1 MKRLRNNIRL
11 LALGLACLFVGLV
24 AYFSYSVYFYGGRW
38 FASATNPRLA
48 DQKQHVIMG
57 DLVDRTGLVLATTDA
72 DGQRSYPQYSDLRRA
87 VSHVVGDSGGVVANG
102 AETFMASYLLGFESG
117 AFERLRL
124 LFTGEQARGDTVRLT
139 IDAKLC
145 EYASSLLS
153 RHEGGAIVVM
163 NYRTGELL
171 CSTSYPDFDPRS
183 LSSVLQNSEDNGA
196 LINRVTQGLYPPG
209 STFKILTL
217 ASALEN
223 ISGVMS
229 RTYNC
234 TGALTVD
241 RTTVTEASSQVH
253 GVLSVQEAFAESC
266 NTAFAS
272 LALELG
278 YGRLAQTA
286 SSFGFGDNFLFRDLI
301 VYNSQYPTDNQ
312 SLDDLAWSGV
322 GQGRVLAT
330 PLHMAMV
337 AAAVANDGVM
347 MEPRLM
353 LSATTAQGQSRTLQP
368 TRTYRRAC
376 SAEIAS
382 ALRGAMGACVQSGT
396 GRQAQ
401 ISGYTVGGKT
411 GSAES
416 SDDKEIKTHAWFVGF
431 VESDEHPLAI
441 AVVIEHG
448 GSGGSIAT
456 PIAQRVLSRAIEQ
469 GY

>member
-1 MKRLRNNIRL
+1 M
-11 LALGLACLFVGLV
+11 A
-24 AYFSYSVYFYGGRW
+24 GRW

-124 LFTGEQARGDTVRLT
+124 LVYGRAGARRYGTAHHRREAVR
-139 IDAKLC
+139 IRVQPPVPPRGRSHRRD
-145 EYASSLLS
+145 ELS
-153 RHEGGAIVVM
+153 DR
-163 NYRTGELL
+163 ELL

-196 LINRVTQGLYPPG
+196 LINRVTQGFYPPG

-286 SSFGFGDNFLFRDLI
+286 SSFGFGDNF
-301 VYNSQYPTDNQ
+301 P
-312 SLDDLAWSGV
+312 
-322 GQGRVLAT
+322 
-330 PLHMAMV
+330 
-337 AAAVANDGVM
+337 
-347 MEPRLM
+347 
-353 LSATTAQGQSRTLQP
+353 
-368 TRTYRRAC
+368 
-376 SAEIAS
+376 
-382 ALRGAMGACVQSGT
+382 
-396 GRQAQ
+396 
-401 ISGYTVGGKT
+401 
-411 GSAES
+411 
-416 SDDKEIKTHAWFVGF
+416 
-431 VESDEHPLAI
+431 
-441 AVVIEHG
+441 
-448 GSGGSIAT
+448 
-456 PIAQRVLSRAIEQ
+456 LSRPDCV
-469 GY
+469 

>member
-196 LINRVTQGLYPPG
+196 LINRVTQGLYPPAPP
-209 STFKILTL
+209 SKSSRWPPRWKTSP
-217 ASALEN
+217 ASCRA
-223 ISGVMS
+223 
-229 RTYNC
+229 
-234 TGALTVD
+234 
-241 RTTVTEASSQVH
+241 H
-253 GVLSVQEAFAESC
+253 
-266 NTAFAS
+266 
-272 LALELG
+272 
-278 YGRLAQTA
+278 
-286 SSFGFGDNFLFRDLI
+286 
-301 VYNSQYPTDNQ
+301 
-312 SLDDLAWSGV
+312 
-322 GQGRVLAT
+322 
-330 PLHMAMV
+330 
-337 AAAVANDGVM
+337 
-347 MEPRLM
+347 
-353 LSATTAQGQSRTLQP
+353 TTAPAR
-368 TRTYRRAC
+368 
-376 SAEIAS
+376 
-382 ALRGAMGACVQSGT
+382 
-396 GRQAQ
+396 
-401 ISGYTVGGKT
+401 
-411 GSAES
+411 
-416 SDDKEIKTHAWFVGF
+416 
-431 VESDEHPLAI
+431 
-441 AVVIEHG
+441 
-448 GSGGSIAT
+448 
-456 PIAQRVLSRAIEQ
+456 
-469 GY
+469 

>member
-1 MKRLRNNIRL
+1 M
-11 LALGLACLFVGLV
+11 
-24 AYFSYSVYFYGGRW
+24 
-38 FASATNPRLA
+38 
-48 DQKQHVIMG
+48 
-57 DLVDRTGLVLATTDA
+57 
-72 DGQRSYPQYSDLRRA
+72 
-87 VSHVVGDSGGVVANG
+87 VANG

-368 TRTYRRAC
+368 TRTYRARLQRGNRLRPSRRHGRLRAERHGAPGADQRLYGGRKDRQRGEQRRQGNQNARLVC
-376 SAEIAS
+376 GLCGKRRAS
-382 ALRGAMGACVQSGT
+382 AGHRGGHRARRLR
-396 GRQAQ
+396 RQHR
-401 ISGYTVGGKT
+401 
-411 GSAES
+411 
-416 SDDKEIKTHAWFVGF
+416 HA
-431 VESDEHPLAI
+431 HRPARALAR
-441 AVVIEHG
+441 H
-448 GSGGSIAT
+448 
-456 PIAQRVLSRAIEQ
+456 
-469 GY
+469 